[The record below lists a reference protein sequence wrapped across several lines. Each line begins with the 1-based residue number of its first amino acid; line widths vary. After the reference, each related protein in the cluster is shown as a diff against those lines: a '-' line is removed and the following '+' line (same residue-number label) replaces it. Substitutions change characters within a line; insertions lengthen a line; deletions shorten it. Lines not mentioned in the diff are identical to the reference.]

1 MTKKKIPKMLDNPG
15 KVWYNIDTIKKGE
28 TTMTNFFDT
37 LTTILNT
44 LDVFYTSSATDNHFY
59 ISVHEDSKDIQ
70 EAELLFDFLA
80 ARCDCET
87 CTNYSD
93 VLGYGTKF
101 HFLIDGI
108 NINWEWESAA

>member
-1 MTKKKIPKMLDNPG
+1 
-15 KVWYNIDTIKKGE
+15 
-28 TTMTNFFDT
+28 MTNFFDT
-37 LTTILNT
+37 LTAILNT

-108 NINWEWESAA
+108 NINFFFFFFFFFFFSKNT

>member
-1 MTKKKIPKMLDNPG
+1 
-15 KVWYNIDTIKKGE
+15 
-28 TTMTNFFDT
+28 MTNFFDT
-37 LTTILNT
+37 LTAILNT
-44 LDVFYTSSATDNHFY
+44 LDVFYTSSATDNSFY
-59 ISVHEDSKDIQ
+59 ISVFEDSKDIK

-101 HFLIDGI
+101 HFSIDGI
-108 NINWEWESAA
+108 NVDWEWESAE